1 MKKNIIISGCSMSSD
16 VTSLDKNQK
25 ENSENHNYLHW
36 PHFLDSTNK
45 NFYVINASRDGADN
59 GTIFRNL
66 KHIFKHINPIM
77 ITRGANN
84 TPYKSCFVAV
94 V

>member
-66 KHIFKHINPIM
+66 KHIFKQNSLKATQTAPNLYDI
-77 ITRGANN
+77 
-84 TPYKSCFVAV
+84 SLSLEEVW
-94 V
+94 